1 MMHSIQ
7 TEGGAEHVRENNLR
21 PVRDVL
27 SNACLPGGDGHAVFS
42 ALRKSRKPLTAAQ
55 PLCLRPGAFQKAP
68 VFVLRKNNND
78 EEIKENEK

>member
-7 TEGGAEHVRENNLR
+7 TEGGAEHDGKNSPQ

-42 ALRKSRKPLTAAQ
+42 VLRKSRKPLTAAQ

-68 VFVLRKNNND
+68 VFVCK
-78 EEIKENEK
+78 